1 MDRSRS
7 RVRKTCKDINYR
19 SESLAEMP
27 TLCLRSVRLYSR
39 SAGLKKHAKKLDRDK
54 SFEAKPRNVAKND
67 NVQTVST
74 ISLISEKRQ
83 ELSMVNERRLA
94 NSVDFTRILMT
105 SEASQFN
112 SERNARNKTIKRNRK
127 TLNIEELN
135 LDKLD
140 NMQSLQKISPRKIY
154 RGGGYYAALAI
165 YDDNANVDK
174 VSVGETRLGML
185 DSILNK
191 RERNTDARMKNL
203 PKVQTES
210 SIELEYKMPDELICS
225 RIANEGTKSKVTMR
239 TEKKCQSCKAT
250 QKSSKVSQ
258 PVKQI
263 RLFLSLD
270 V

>member
-1 MDRSRS
+1 
-7 RVRKTCKDINYR
+7 
-19 SESLAEMP
+19 MP
-27 TLCLRSVRLYSR
+27 TLSSQSVRLYSR
-39 SAGLKKHAKKLDRDK
+39 SAGLRKHAKELDRDK

-67 NVQTVST
+67 NVQTMSNT
-74 ISLISEKRQ
+74 ALTSEKRQ
-83 ELSMVNERRLA
+83 ESSMVEERRLA
-94 NSVDFTRILMT
+94 NSVDFTKILMT

-140 NMQSLQKISPRKIY
+140 NIQSLQKITPRKIY
-154 RGGGYYAALAI
+154 RGGGYYTALAI
-165 YDDNANVDK
+165 YDDNANIDK

-185 DSILNK
+185 DSVLNK
-191 RERNTDARMKNL
+191 RESRNTDGKMKNL

-210 SIELEYKMPDELICS
+210 SVELEYKMPHELTCS
-225 RIANEGTKSKVTMR
+225 RIANEGTKSKVTTR

-250 QKSSKVSQ
+250 QKRSKASQ